1 MIVVESS
8 KEIEDFLNRWNNEPS
23 IIIPI
28 WSDLEKHPMNN
39 ELSFLFV
46 RVGKTDFILIYNHID
61 GKSHHLDLST
71 STQPKWLWN
80 KKGLLQMDTKIQN
93 IFDISNYTFFNE
105 NRLLDFKPEEQ
116 PFISHYL
123 RMGIRENL
131 GKIAPLMKWGEYLK
145 SFVDNISSTIP
156 PPDLSP
162 KSWIDDTMIPLLSD
176 IERYGVRVDGEK
188 FLDRYPQ
195 ATKHLHNSTLYTEY
209 NPYTITSRPSNRFGG
224 INFSALNKSDGTR
237 EVFIPKPNHIFL
249 QMDYDAYH
257 PRIIGKLIGY
267 ELPET
272 SVHQWLAEQYGVPYE
287 ESKGITFQLL
297 YGGIPEEFDSIP
309 YYKKVREY
317 IDVMWENASKTGYV
331 STLHRNIPLSSIEDA
346 NPQKVF
352 NYLLQATETELNMRT
367 IQKVLEFCKQTNIE
381 LSLYT
386 YDSFLFSYPLDT
398 PKEHAKKLKELIEED
413 GFPIKASWG
422 TDYSKL

>member
-1 MIVVESS
+1 MVIVESK
-8 KEIEDFLNRWNNEPS
+8 KEQEEFLQRWNNEPS
-23 IIIPI
+23 VIIPI

-46 RVGKTDFILIYNHID
+46 VMGKSIFILIYNHID
-61 GKSHHLDLST
+61 GKSHQLDLST
-71 STQPKWLWN
+71 STQPKWVWN

-93 IFDISNYTFFNE
+93 LFDISNYYFFEKNQTIPDE
-105 NRLLDFKPEEQ
+105 VQNQ
-116 PFISHYL
+116 PFISHYT

-145 SFVDNISSTIP
+145 SFVDS
-156 PPDLSP
+156 LSLP
-162 KSWIDDTMIPLLSD
+162 NPTSSWIDDTMIPILSD

-188 FLDRYPQ
+188 FFDRYPN
-195 ATKHLHNSTLYTEY
+195 ATKHLNNFTLYTEY

-224 INFSALNKSDGTR
+224 INFSALNKKDGTR

-257 PRIIGKLIGY
+257 PRIIGKMVHY
-267 ELPET
+267 PLPQT
-272 SVHQWLAEQYGVPYE
+272 SVHQWLADQYGVPYD

-317 IDVMWENASKTGYV
+317 IDVMWSKASEMGYV
-331 STLHRNIPLSSIEDA
+331 STLHRNIPLSSIEDS

-352 NYLLQATETELNMRT
+352 NYLLQATETELNMKT
-367 IQKVLEFCKQTNIE
+367 IQKVLEFIKQTDIE
-381 LSLYT
+381 LTLYT
-386 YDSFLFSYPLDT
+386 YDSFLFSFPLDT
-398 PKEHAKKLKELIEED
+398 PKEHALKLKEIVESN

-422 TDYSKL
+422 TDYGKL

>member
-1 MIVVESS
+1 MVIVESN
-8 KEIEDFLNRWNNEPS
+8 KEKEEFLQLWENNPS
-23 IIIPI
+23 IVIPI
-28 WSDLEKHPMNN
+28 WCDLDKHPMNN
-39 ELSFLFV
+39 ELAFLFV

-71 STQPKWLWN
+71 STQPKWVWN
-80 KKGLLQMDTKIQN
+80 KKGLLQTDTNIQN
-93 IFDISNYTFFNE
+93 IFDISNYTFFEE
-105 NRLLDFKPEEQ
+105 NKLLDFKSEEQ
-116 PFISHYL
+116 PFISHYT
-123 RMGIRENL
+123 RMGVRENL
-131 GKIAPLMKWGEYLK
+131 GKIAPLMKWNEYLK
-145 SFVDNISSTIP
+145 SFIDKFNLPTPS
-156 PPDLSP
+156 

-176 IERYGVRVDGEK
+176 IERYGVGVDSEK
-188 FLDRYPQ
+188 FFDRYPN
-195 ATKHLHNSTLYTEY
+195 ATKHLSNNTLYTEY

-224 INFSALNKSDGTR
+224 INFSALNKKDGTR

-257 PRIIGKLIGY
+257 PRIIGKLIDY
-267 ELPET
+267 ELPDT
-272 SVHQWLAEQYGVPYE
+272 SVHQWLADQYGVDYG

-317 IDVMWENASKTGYV
+317 IDEMWGKASKKGYV
-331 STLHRNIPLSSIEDA
+331 STYNRNIPLSSIEGL

-352 NYLLQATETELNMRT
+352 NYLLQATETELNMDT
-367 IQKVLEFCKQTNIE
+367 MGKVLEFIEQTDIE

-386 YDSFLFSYPLDT
+386 YDSFLFSFPLDT
-398 PKEHAKKLKELIEED
+398 PKEHALKLKEIVESN
-413 GFPIKASWG
+413 GFPINATWG

>member
-1 MIVVESS
+1 MVIVESK
-8 KEIEDFLNRWNNEPS
+8 KEQEEFLQRWNIEPS
-23 IIIPI
+23 IVIPI

-46 RVGKTDFILIYNHID
+46 VMGKSIFILIYNHID
-61 GKSHHLDLST
+61 GKSHQLDLST
-71 STQPKWLWN
+71 STQPKWVWN

-93 IFDISNYTFFNE
+93 LFDISNYYFFEKNQTIPDE
-105 NRLLDFKPEEQ
+105 VQNQ
-116 PFISHYL
+116 PFISHYT

-145 SFVDNISSTIP
+145 SFVDS
-156 PPDLSP
+156 LSLP
-162 KSWIDDTMIPLLSD
+162 NPTSSWIDDTMIPILSD

-188 FLDRYPQ
+188 FFDRYPN
-195 ATKHLHNSTLYTEY
+195 ATKHLNNFTLYTEY

-224 INFSALNKSDGTR
+224 INFSALNKKDGTR

-257 PRIIGKLIGY
+257 PRIIGKLIDY
-267 ELPET
+267 ELPKT
-272 SVHQWLAEQYGVPYE
+272 SVHQWLADQYGVPYD

-317 IDVMWENASKTGYV
+317 IDEMWSKASKVGYV
-331 STLHRNIPLSSIEDA
+331 STYNRKIPLNHIEQS

-352 NYLLQATETELNMRT
+352 NYLLQATETELNMVT
-367 IQKVLEFCKQTNIE
+367 TQKVLEFIKQTDIE
-381 LSLYT
+381 LTLYT
-386 YDSFLFSYPLDT
+386 YDSFLFSFPLDT
-398 PKEHAKKLKELIEED
+398 PKEHALKLKEIVESN

-422 TDYSKL
+422 TDYGKL